1 MSMVIINTFIYPLAT
16 TIILLSVFGYG
27 KVINNFFYKDLLD
40 YQLRNLILFQ
50 GLIFIGLF
58 SIIVNIFYPLKDVY
72 SICIIIIGLFFY
84 LINFA
89 KINLKEE
96 INFISIVAIF
106 SSFLA
111 IYAGVNDDFDYH
123 LKIINNYKN
132 YNLFEIIPG
141 RQVSYNS
148 FWLFLHSVFS
158 IDKYKASLFIL
169 GSLIFTITIY
179 DLFFVLKKSFKA
191 NKFILSTI
199 SFFFLIFLLGIQ
211 NKFKDFGTDLPGA
224 IISFYILFI
233 IVNEFFYKKEI
244 SNNILI
250 FLILLSSFVFV
261 IKLTNVLILIFLI
274 IYIFKINL
282 FSINF
287 KNIYF
292 PILLI
297 LLWFFQNL
305 IISGCLIWPIETT
318 CFYNVENPA
327 IEFALI
333 ESFAKGDLIGA
344 MKTDNIEWIGV
355 WFNAH
360 SKKIFESYALFF
372 LISISPLIINF
383 FIKDKYI
390 KNNNILEIYLYKFRY
405 YELLIVIIISNLV
418 WFFNAPAY
426 RFGLFYNSIL
436 IIFVSMPLWLNIFSK
451 NKELVYKYFRF
462 LIILIFIYFTY
473 ENIFKIKWYFDRY
486 EIWPPIINGELINRI

>member
-1 MSMVIINTFIYPLAT
+1 M
-16 TIILLSVFGYG
+16 
-27 KVINNFFYKDLLD
+27 
-40 YQLRNLILFQ
+40 
-50 GLIFIGLF
+50 
-58 SIIVNIFYPLKDVY
+58 
-72 SICIIIIGLFFY
+72 
-84 LINFA
+84 
-89 KINLKEE
+89 
-96 INFISIVAIF
+96 
-106 SSFLA
+106 
-111 IYAGVNDDFDYH
+111 
-123 LKIINNYKN
+123 
-132 YNLFEIIPG
+132 
-141 RQVSYNS
+141 
-148 FWLFLHSVFS
+148 
-158 IDKYKASLFIL
+158 
-169 GSLIFTITIY
+169 
-179 DLFFVLKKSFKA
+179 
-191 NKFILSTI
+191 
-199 SFFFLIFLLGIQ
+199 
-211 NKFKDFGTDLPGA
+211 
-224 IISFYILFI
+224 
-233 IVNEFFYKKEI
+233 
-244 SNNILI
+244 
-250 FLILLSSFVFV
+250 
-261 IKLTNVLILIFLI
+261 
-274 IYIFKINL
+274 
-282 FSINF
+282 
-287 KNIYF
+287 
-292 PILLI
+292 
-297 LLWFFQNL
+297 WFFQNL

-344 MKTDNIEWIGV
+344 MKTDNIEWISI

-360 SKKIFESYALFF
+360 SKKIFETYALFF

-436 IIFVSMPLWLNIFSK
+436 IIFVSIPLWLNIFSK